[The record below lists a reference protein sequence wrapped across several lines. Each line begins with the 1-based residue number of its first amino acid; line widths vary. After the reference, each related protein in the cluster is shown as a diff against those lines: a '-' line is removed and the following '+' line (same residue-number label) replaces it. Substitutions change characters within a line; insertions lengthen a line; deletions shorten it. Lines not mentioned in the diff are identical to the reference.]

1 MCESSCIY
9 VCESRCVYV
18 IMIHVNLDVYVCM
31 NLVTYMCVNLVEH
44 LCETTVVCVYANL
57 VEFLMKTHPHHTNY
71 DITEDGKV
79 FSRKKNR
86 FLTPTKDGNGYER
99 VSIYVK
105 EKGKSVTM
113 YVHKLVAETYIENPF
128 NHKFI
133 AHKDDNRSN
142 NKVGN
147 LFWRKTSRSP
157 TEHELYLERNR
168 VLEYRKFLEERGYV
182 VLDQKQ
188 AKNIMTRIRNS

>member
-1 MCESSCIY
+1 MCESSYMCM
-9 VCESRCVYV
+9 
-18 IMIHVNLDVYVCM
+18 IMIHVNLDVYAYM
-31 NLVTYMCVNLVEH
+31 NLVVYMCVNL
-44 LCETTVVCVYANL
+44 VVCVYANL
-57 VEFLMKTHPHHTNY
+57 VERSETRVNDLMKTHPHHTNY

-79 FSRKKNR
+79 FSRRKNR

-157 TEHELYLERNR
+157 TEHELYLERNK
-168 VLEYRKFLEERGYV
+168 VLEYKKFLEERGYV

>member
-1 MCESSCIY
+1 M
-9 VCESRCVYV
+9 CESRCVYV
-18 IMIHVNLDVYVCM
+18 IMIHVNLDVYAYM
-31 NLVTYMCVNLVEH
+31 NLVTYMCVNLV
-44 LCETTVVCVYANL
+44 VYMCANL
-57 VEFLMKTHPHHTNY
+57 VNDLMKTHPHHTNY

-86 FLTPTKDGNGYER
+86 FLTATKDGNGYER

-168 VLEYRKFLEERGYV
+168 VLEYKKFLEERGYV